1 MADQND
7 MENILASIHS
17 ILADGAE
24 MPEQENEPP
33 ADDVPPENDD
43 ATDKEET
50 SLPEEQN
57 EPVDDVMKLT
67 PDMIVGGND
76 APAEPSVP
84 AEDIGKLR
92 EVMASTPEEREDDDF
107 KPEPVISAEPDTE
120 DDELA
125 ERMRQMES
133 DDVLMSGTSVDA
145 AALSLKSLREFADDK
160 KAEIGDGA
168 LTIEAIVRASV
179 KPYLKEWLDVNLPA
193 IVERIVKKEVAHI
206 MDRLDLK

>member
-168 LTIEAIVRASV
+168 LTIEAIVRESV

>member
-24 MPEQENEPP
+24 MPEQENEPA
-33 ADDVPPENDD
+33 ADDVPSENDD
-43 ATDKEET
+43 VTDKEEI
-50 SLPEEQN
+50 SVPEEQN

-76 APAEPSVP
+76 TPAEPSVP

-168 LTIEAIVRASV
+168 LTIEAIVRESV

>member
-43 ATDKEET
+43 ATDKEKT

-160 KAEIGDGA
+160 KAEIGDGT
-168 LTIEAIVRASV
+168 LTIEAIVRESV

>member
-24 MPEQENEPP
+24 MPEQENEP
-33 ADDVPPENDD
+33 ADDDVPPENDD

-168 LTIEAIVRASV
+168 LTIEAIVRESV

>member
-43 ATDKEET
+43 ATDKEKT

-168 LTIEAIVRASV
+168 LTIEAIVRESV

>member
-24 MPEQENEPP
+24 MPEQENEPA
-33 ADDVPPENDD
+33 ADDVPSENDD
-43 ATDKEET
+43 ATDKEEI
-50 SLPEEQN
+50 SVPEEQN

-76 APAEPSVP
+76 TPAEPSVP

-168 LTIEAIVRASV
+168 LTIEAIVRESV